1 MRFVPVLALL
11 VLATPALAHQDADGG
26 ADKKAK
32 AEKKICRALVS
43 TGSIMGKRE
52 CHTKAEWDAMSDRST
67 NARDKLDRDMGGRTG
82 GLGITPGGN

>member
-11 VLATPALAHQDADGG
+11 ALATPALAHQDADGA
-26 ADKKAK
+26 ADKKA
-32 AEKKICRALVS
+32 ASEKKICRAVVA
-43 TGSIMGKRE
+43 TGSIMSKRE

-67 NARDKLDRDMGGRTG
+67 NARTKLDRDMGGRTG

>member
-11 VLATPALAHQDADGG
+11 ALATPALAHQDAD
-26 ADKKAK
+26 KKA
-32 AEKKICRALVS
+32 ASEKKICRAVVA
-43 TGSIMGKRE
+43 TGSIMSKRE

-67 NARDKLDRDMGGRTG
+67 NARTKLDRDMGGRTG